1 MLSIDTKLRLR
12 GFRSE
17 VVRSRVI
24 VEAVGISRS
33 IRETTR
39 ERASRTLVELS
50 SASRRIRES
59 EDRRLEVLVQESSK
73 AIGDVRRRIS
83 EQMTDFKRKAF

>member
-1 MLSIDTKLRLR
+1 MLSIDTRLRAR

-24 VEAVGISRS
+24 VEAVTTSRS
-33 IRETTR
+33 IRE
-39 ERASRTLVELS
+39 RASRNLEELV

-59 EDRRLEVLVQESSK
+59 EDRRLEALVRESSE
-73 AIGDVRRRIS
+73 AIEEVRRRIS
-83 EQMTDFKRKAF
+83 EQMADFRRKAF

>member
-1 MLSIDTKLRLR
+1 MLSIDTRLRVR

-17 VVRSRVI
+17 VVRSPVI

-33 IRETTR
+33 IRE
-39 ERASRTLVELS
+39 RASRSLEELG

-59 EDRRLEVLVQESSK
+59 EDHKLEVLVREPSE
-73 AIGDVRRRIS
+73 AIKDVIK
-83 EQMTDFKRKAF
+83 DVKRKAF